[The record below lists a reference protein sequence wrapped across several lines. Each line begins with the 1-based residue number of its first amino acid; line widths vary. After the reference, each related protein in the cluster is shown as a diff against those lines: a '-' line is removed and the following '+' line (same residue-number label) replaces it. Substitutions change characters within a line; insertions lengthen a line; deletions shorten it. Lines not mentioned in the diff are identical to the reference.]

1 MAFAR
6 SFVALVALLC
16 FAIVAV
22 VRAQAASGDVTKLQ
36 IGVKVRARAG
46 KGVMKSM
53 GRRDRSNQSNG
64 HARALLLPLPPAFA
78 LPFLVS
84 LS

>member
-16 FAIVAV
+16 FAVVAV

-36 IGVKVRARAG
+36 IGVKVREERRGRTLAG
-46 KGVMKSM
+46 PLAPAP
-53 GRRDRSNQSNG
+53 GRL
-64 HARALLLPLPPAFA
+64 APPR
-78 LPFLVS
+78 
-84 LS
+84 